1 MHYSHQAQLSEITG
15 LPTSGESSVTFWS
28 SNAQHMIAARDDA
41 GWSLLESTGSLVGEF
56 VSDDDGFTVVSD
68 DDGAAAERFDNWRSA
83 VRHILRR
90 GLRAA

>member
-1 MHYSHQAQLSEITG
+1 MHYSHQAQLSEISG
-15 LPTSGESSVTFWS
+15 LPSTGESSVTFWS
-28 SNAQHMIAARDDA
+28 SNALHMIAARDDE

-56 VSDDDGFTVVSD
+56 DSDNDGFTVVSD
-68 DDGAAAERFDNWRSA
+68 DGGTAERFDNWRSA

>member
-15 LPTSGESSVTFWS
+15 LPVMGESSVTFWS
-28 SNAQHMIAARDDA
+28 SNAPHMIAARDDA

-56 VSDDDGFTVVSD
+56 ISDNGGFTIVSDDGTTV
-68 DDGAAAERFDNWRSA
+68 ERFDNWRSA

>member
-15 LPTSGESSVTFWS
+15 LPATGESSITFWS
-28 SNAQHMIAARDDA
+28 SNAQHMIAVREDT

-56 VSDDDGFTVVSD
+56 VSDNDGFTVVN

>member
-1 MHYSHQAQLSEITG
+1 MHYSHQAQLSEISVLPSTG
-15 LPTSGESSVTFWS
+15 GSSVTFWS
-28 SNAQHMIAARDDA
+28 SNAQHTIAAGDDT

-56 VSDDDGFTVVSD
+56 ISDNDGITVVSD
-68 DDGAAAERFDNWRSA
+68 DGLTVERFDNWRSA

>member
-1 MHYSHQAQLSEITG
+1 MHYSHQAQLSELTK
-15 LPTSGESSVTFWS
+15 LPVMGESSVIFWS
-28 SNAQHMIAARDDA
+28 SNAPHMIAARDDT

-56 VSDDDGFTVVSD
+56 VSDNGGFTIVSD
-68 DDGAAAERFDNWRSA
+68 DGAILERFDNWRSA